1 MRTNGILRVIARFLI
16 PLIMLFRALRAVPRR
31 VLARRRFP
39 GRRLFA
45 AAWILFV
52 LIYGLESGLAVI
64 PERAMFVLS
73 AAGALLY
80 CFDRAAWR
88 IAWRPLSRFY
98 PLLENPQ
105 AAQQTGIILVE
116 FGVGVTVACVV
127 MLIFTMF
134 ARRRGD
140 LGRCLASGGARLMD
154 LLGHLQL
161 LRCRHSDDDRLYA
174 VIARGNL
181 VKKSSV

>member
-1 MRTNGILRVIARFLI
+1 MRENGILRIVTRFLI
-16 PLIMLFRALRAVPRR
+16 PLIMLFALYVQ
-31 VLARRRFP
+31 FHGDYSP
-39 GRRLFA
+39 GGGFQAGVLFA

-80 CFDRAAWR
+80 GFIGLLGVLLGGRFLD
-88 IAWRPLSRFY
+88 FY

-105 AAQQTGIILVE
+105 AAQQAGIILVE

-134 ARRRGD
+134 ARRRGE
-140 LGRCLASGGARLMD
+140 LGRAWHHEEED
-154 LLGHLQL
+154 
-161 LRCRHSDDDRLYA
+161 
-174 VIARGNL
+174 
-181 VKKSSV
+181 